1 MTVIY
6 FHVDIILDF
15 PLTYK
20 NASVLCLECAC
31 QHNTVNIE
39 VFFVKRMKI
48 PTQKGEHSCKCT
60 ELSLL

>member
-31 QHNTVNIE
+31 QHNTVNIN
-39 VFFVKRMKI
+39 F
-48 PTQKGEHSCKCT
+48 P
-60 ELSLL
+60 LLKE